1 MTVRTLGTVA
11 LALSAIAL
19 LDCDRP
25 VYVRYAP
32 LEQKTE
38 IEEKKLY
45 AAAEGALLDRGYLF
59 QRRDAEKLHM
69 VTKPRILT
77 GSESE
82 ARFKYVWLVDTAGGV
97 LKIELKCQETKPEA
111 EPVSCGEETPEKI
124 VKEQRAIAD
133 KALAEARGE

>member
-1 MTVRTLGTVA
+1 LLARRLGIGVLAVCAAA
-11 LALSAIAL
+11 LI
-19 LDCDRP
+19 DCERP

-45 AAAEGALLDRGYLF
+45 AATEGALLDRGYLF
-59 QRRDAEKLHM
+59 QKRDEEKLHL

-82 ARFKYVWLVDTAGGV
+82 ARFKYVWVVDTAGGT
-97 LKIELKCQETKPEA
+97 LKIELKCQETKPDA

-124 VKEQRAIAD
+124 VKE
-133 KALAEARGE
+133 